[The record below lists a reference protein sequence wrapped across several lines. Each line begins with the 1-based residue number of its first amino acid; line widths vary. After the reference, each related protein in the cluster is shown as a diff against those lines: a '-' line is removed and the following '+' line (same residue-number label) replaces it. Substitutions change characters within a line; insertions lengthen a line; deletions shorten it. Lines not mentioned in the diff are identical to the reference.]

1 MFAMPKLQYRLDW
14 HRHAAVYAVA
24 TGVLSAALIGC
35 GASSAPTTQP
45 GSLTE
50 QQNAALR
57 DPFNYGTDLQQN
69 DMRVSGN
76 GEYDAK
82 KMNRDLHDVFD
93 P

>member
-1 MFAMPKLQYRLDW
+1 MPKALHILDW
-14 HRHAAVYAVA
+14 QRGLAVYAVA
-24 TGVLSAALIGC
+24 AGVLSAALTGC
-35 GASSAPTTQP
+35 ASSEAPTTQP
-45 GSLTE
+45 ASLTE
-50 QQNAALR
+50 RQNAALH

-82 KMNRDLHDVFD
+82 KMKRDLHDVFD